1 MDCSPPGSSVHGTL
15 QARVLEWVANAF
27 SKINIEMIANT
38 YIVVVQSLSCVQLF
52 GNTMQASVS
61 STISQSLLEFTS
73 IEMLS
78 KHLILYCPLL
88 LWPSIF
94 PSIRVFSSESA
105 LRIRWPKY
113 WRFSFSIG
121 PSNESSWLVDQI
133 QMDCVCLVYGVL
145 LFKLV
150 ILLGIKRENME

>member
-1 MDCSPPGSSVHGTL
+1 M
-15 QARVLEWVANAF
+15 WV
-27 SKINIEMIANT
+27 
-38 YIVVVQSLSCVQLF
+38 VVVQWLSRVQLF
-52 GNTMQASVS
+52 VTPQTAACQASLS
-61 STISQSLLEFTS
+61 FIISLSWLKLMS
-73 IEMLS
+73 IEALMPS
-78 KHLILYCPLL
+78 NHLVLCCPLL

>member
-94 PSIRVFSSESA
+94 PSIGV
-105 LRIRWPKY
+105 L
-113 WRFSFSIG
+113 
-121 PSNESSWLVDQI
+121 SNESVFSH
-133 QMDCVCLVYGVL
+133 QMARVL
-145 LFKLV
+145 EVQL
-150 ILLGIKRENME
+150 

>member
-1 MDCSPPGSSVHGTL
+1 M
-15 QARVLEWVANAF
+15 WV
-27 SKINIEMIANT
+27 
-38 YIVVVQSLSCVQLF
+38 VVVQWLSRVQLF
-52 GNTMQASVS
+52 VTPQTAACQASLS
-61 STISQSLLEFTS
+61 FIISLSWLKLMS
-73 IEMLS
+73 IEALMPS
-78 KHLILYCPLL
+78 NHLVLCCPLL

-94 PSIRVFSSESA
+94 PSIRVFSNESA